1 MLFSK
6 LFLLNQSVKLI
17 VIVDDDRFKPFL
29 HVLLTV
35 DLLTPMDIE
44 TFSGSCFK
52 LKLLVAKELKRT

>member
-1 MLFSK
+1 MKSK

-35 DLLTPMDIE
+35 DLLTLWI
-44 TFSGSCFK
+44 
-52 LKLLVAKELKRT
+52 LKRFQGLASN